1 MVERRSAL
9 NITPGPLGEAEISRN
24 PGEIS
29 LKLGEIPLVLWQI
42 SFWPDAADAVAA
54 RLAETFGAAPP
65 PGRVAHSGGHR
76 LLRAEPLTWWI
87 IGAAPPFEPAPDE
100 GAMLDLSHGRTMIR
114 IEGPAAADLLAR
126 FVSIDLRDAT
136 FPDGAH
142 AATGA
147 HHSQWSLIR
156 RDGDGR
162 RGYDLLVG
170 RSFARDIW
178 EMLVIHARQFGA
190 EVV

>member
-87 IGAAPPFEPAPDE
+87 IGGAPPFEPAPEE
-100 GAMLDLSHGRTMIR
+100 GAVLDLSHGRTMIR
-114 IEGPAAADLLAR
+114 IEGQAAADLLAR
-126 FVSIDLRDAT
+126 FVSIDLRDAA

-147 HHSQWSLIR
+147 HHSQWNLLR
-156 RDGDGR
+156 RDAGDP
-162 RGYDLLVG
+162 GYDLLVG

-190 EVV
+190 EAV